1 MQLRSKLYIQPLIRP
16 KTPLSLPH
24 SKNLIAGGW
33 RILPHPN
40 RIGLN
45 HDRCDWKPTSVSQR
59 WSIFQT
65 DQLELFG
72 YLQTNASPA
81 GANSW
86 RLFKRKK
93 QCHELFSTCKL
104 YASRTNWKR
113 IAKLRLSCNL
123 NFKWTS
129 PVIYPSKDRLKI
141 ETNWKRNAKL
151 RLSCNLHFKW
161 TSPVVFIYQRTA

>member
-59 WSIFQT
+59 WSNIPDWSTGIFWLSANKCFPCRCEFLKIIQAQEKVSWAFLNMQT
-65 DQLELFG
+65 
-72 YLQTNASPA
+72 
-81 GANSW
+81 
-86 RLFKRKK
+86 
-93 QCHELFSTCKL
+93 
-104 YASRTNWKR
+104 
-113 IAKLRLSCNL
+113 LRLSNKLKTHCQA
-123 NFKWTS
+123 S
-129 PVIYPSKDRLKI
+129 PKLQFTLQVNIACYICPSKDRLKI
-141 ETNWKRNAKL
+141 EQKQPRRKSFLQRYCQAQPKSQLKL
-151 RLSCNLHFKW
+151 G
-161 TSPVVFIYQRTA
+161 